1 MTGAN
6 SETWGITHKRDVVHA
21 FEPNARG
28 YMKTICVSPGK
39 PGRKQHGYLFM
50 EMKGWDPENPS
61 TCPVCKDILRFR
73 KEQEQAGRKNQKV
86 KV

>member
-1 MTGAN
+1 
-6 SETWGITHKRDVVHA
+6 
-21 FEPNARG
+21 
-28 YMKTICVSPGK
+28 VSPGK